1 MKAFNETFCHKE
13 HFVNNKV
20 SKFEPFRYLFTGVK
34 NHGSRFSADAVGVE
48 QSAMAIGCATRS
60 WLSKVPSGKTNE
72 ATSLVG
78 SEQFNEMS
86 LPLDPSKPWFIC
98 F

>member
-1 MKAFNETFCHKE
+1 MK
-13 HFVNNKV
+13 HFATKNTLSTKRCP
-20 SKFEPFRYLFTGVK
+20 SFEPFRYLFTGVRH
-34 NHGSRFSADAVGVE
+34 HGSRFSADAVGVE